1 MLLEVLPR
9 VATGACSKSRDR
21 AMHDVSRWQKLVTAS
36 QQDLSHLSI
45 VSSLSCLCLLRDKIC
60 CSHSPR
66 TLIEYL
72 LIDEIA

>member
-21 AMHDVSRWQKLVTAS
+21 TMHDVSRWQKLVIAS

-60 CSHSPR
+60 CSHSPS

-72 LIDEIA
+72 LIDETA